1 MRSTRSALLF
11 LFVAA
16 FGSLALAQQP
26 AAQPTPVEIKLEA
39 AKFDPYVGQYENPTE
54 LPGIKIS
61 FLREG
66 EKFYF
71 RGSNQDRV
79 EIFPSAENKFFSK
92 AFPASAE
99 FIRDD
104 SGRVTGMIWRQ
115 GTREFTTKKI
125 ANVPEPDTR
134 VKYTR
139 TEAMIPMRDGT
150 KLYTV
155 IFTPETQ
162 TENLPIM
169 MQRTPYSVERST
181 PYRWGEMS
189 SMGYIFVHQD
199 IRGRHKSEGV
209 FEMLRPPRT
218 DKSDPKS
225 FDESTDTY
233 DTIEYLLKN
242 VPKNNGRVGIAG
254 VSYDGWTAAV
264 ALLDPHPALKASS
277 PQAPVTDL
285 WMGDDFMHHGAFR
298 QTYAYEWAVPLES
311 AKSGGGI
318 RFDMPDMYEWYQPL
332 NKLTTLAPELA
343 QKSHSWKAF
352 LDHPAWDSYWQAR
365 ATNRYL
371 TDTSVPTLVVG
382 GWWDQ
387 EDLYGPLAL
396 YKALEKNDKDNQ
408 VHLVMGPWNHGG
420 WGGGPGRKL
429 GAIDFEIDAGR
440 IFRTEIQAPFFNY
453 HLKGQGSPKTPEAY
467 IFRSGTNKWMSYDSW
482 APKEAQ
488 KREIYLNEGGKLSFE
503 KPKANG
509 EAFDT
514 YVADPKDPVPYRKRP
529 VLATYTQGSSW
540 FTWLVDDQR
549 HLEGRKD
556 VVSWQSDVLTE
567 DFTVTGDI
575 AAKLF
580 ASTTGSDSDWV
591 VKLIDVYPTEHPA
604 DPKMAGYQ
612 LMVADEIFRGRYRKS
627 FEKAEALEPNKVLDY
642 TIDLRGNDYTFKKGH
657 RIMVQIHSS
666 WFPLYDRNPQKFVPN
681 IFKATEADF
690 QTATQRIYRSSKYP
704 THISVSV
711 AR

>member
-1 MRSTRSALLF
+1 
-11 LFVAA
+11 
-16 FGSLALAQQP
+16 
-26 AAQPTPVEIKLEA
+26 
-39 AKFDPYVGQYENPTE
+39 
-54 LPGIKIS
+54 
-61 FLREG
+61 
-66 EKFYF
+66 
-71 RGSNQDRV
+71 
-79 EIFPSAENKFFSK
+79 
-92 AFPASAE
+92 
-99 FIRDD
+99 
-104 SGRVTGMIWRQ
+104 
-115 GTREFTTKKI
+115 
-125 ANVPEPDTR
+125 
-134 VKYTR
+134 
-139 TEAMIPMRDGT
+139 
-150 KLYTV
+150 
-155 IFTPETQ
+155 
-162 TENLPIM
+162 
-169 MQRTPYSVERST
+169 
-181 PYRWGEMS
+181 
-189 SMGYIFVHQD
+189 
-199 IRGRHKSEGV
+199 
-209 FEMLRPPRT
+209 
-218 DKSDPKS
+218 
-225 FDESTDTY
+225 
-233 DTIEYLLKN
+233 
-242 VPKNNGRVGIAG
+242 
-254 VSYDGWTAAV
+254 
-264 ALLDPHPALKASS
+264 
-277 PQAPVTDL
+277 
-285 WMGDDFMHHGAFR
+285 
-298 QTYAYEWAVPLES
+298 
-311 AKSGGGI
+311 
-318 RFDMPDMYEWYQPL
+318 MPDMYEWYQPL

-352 LDHPAWDSYWQAR
+352 LEHPAWDSYWQAR
-365 ATNRYL
+365 ATNQYL